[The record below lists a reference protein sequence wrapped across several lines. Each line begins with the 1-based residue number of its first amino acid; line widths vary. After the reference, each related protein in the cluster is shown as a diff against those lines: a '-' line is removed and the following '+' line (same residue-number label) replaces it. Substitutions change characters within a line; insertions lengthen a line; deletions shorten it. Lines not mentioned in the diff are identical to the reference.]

1 MSGVSP
7 FLVSVKTTFI
17 AKAIMRKTDTS
28 HSTISAVFFRESYV
42 SVETIQKKKKLGT
55 YFCSPVQWFLITT
68 ITWGS
73 SGEPLKDVWQ
83 NTTAISLLAKDFFV
97 SNFSTPCI

>member
-28 HSTISAVFFRESYV
+28 HSTISAAYFSRENYV
-42 SVETIQKKKKLGT
+42 PVKTAPKQKGT

-73 SGEPLKDVWQ
+73 
-83 NTTAISLLAKDFFV
+83 
-97 SNFSTPCI
+97 